1 MNTNR
6 IIVKSVLAAAVSV
19 ALSSTVNAQT
29 TSDSDDIEQIEVV
42 KQRQA
47 YRGDVPLKSMPQNI
61 DVVSA
66 ELLDDLGVNDFQ
78 NALDFSSGIARQ
90 NSFGGMWDSFAIRG
104 FAGDENLPGG
114 YLVNGF
120 SAGRGYSGRRE
131 TSNIQAIEV
140 IKGPGS
146 ALFGRSEP
154 GGTINII
161 TKKPQFYEEGYIQA
175 TAGSYDLYRLEGDYT
190 NAITDDLAFRVNG
203 AYEDAGSFRDEVY
216 SEKLSIS
223 PSFHYN
229 ISSDTSLVYE
239 LEYLDQQMIFD
250 RGVLVTNYDYFDVP
264 LDVFYGEPADGPIQ
278 IDATGHQLTLQH
290 TLNNEWNLLAG
301 LSYRESKFE
310 GYSSEVELGGRQ
322 LVTEEDFEETVNRRR
337 LYRNNQTDDLSGRIE
352 LSGTIELLDM
362 AHHILFGADTYDYT
376 LDIIQ
381 DRWRVTW
388 GINDTT
394 YSVNKYNPEYGQAQP
409 ELSTIRLDVEEQSS
423 VGVYFQD
430 QIDITEQL
438 KVQVGIRFDDFDQDF
453 KSSLSGLTTTQSQTA
468 TSPRVGIVYEAT
480 SLYTLYASYS
490 EGFRPNSGSNFDG
503 ETFDPE
509 ESKSYEAG
517 VKFNN
522 EDESLT
528 GTVALFRAEKSNV
541 LAADPDPE
549 HSGFSDTIGEAESQ
563 GIEVDLTAM
572 LGEDTMVTVAYAFV
586 DATTSN
592 DIINADWLVNIP
604 AGTQLLNIPEHKLNV
619 TGIHY
624 MDIAGKESKV
634 GASVTYVDERPG
646 ELIDPNYILP
656 SYTTVRLFGSVNL
669 TDALSINADIENLF
683 DKEYY
688 ASSYSA
694 MWTLPGN
701 PRQAKISVK
710 YAF

>member
-29 TSDSDDIEQIEVV
+29 SSETDDIEQIEVV

-239 LEYLDQQMIFD
+239 LEYLDQELIFD

-264 LDVFYGEPADGPIQ
+264 LDVFYGEP
-278 IDATGHQLTLQH
+278 
-290 TLNNEWNLLAG
+290 NV
-301 LSYRESKFE
+301 S
-310 GYSSEVELGGRQ
+310 
-322 LVTEEDFEETVNRRR
+322 RR
-337 LYRNNQTDDLSGRIE
+337 L
-352 LSGTIELLDM
+352 
-362 AHHILFGADTYDYT
+362 
-376 LDIIQ
+376 
-381 DRWRVTW
+381 
-388 GINDTT
+388 
-394 YSVNKYNPEYGQAQP
+394 
-409 ELSTIRLDVEEQSS
+409 
-423 VGVYFQD
+423 
-430 QIDITEQL
+430 
-438 KVQVGIRFDDFDQDF
+438 
-453 KSSLSGLTTTQSQTA
+453 
-468 TSPRVGIVYEAT
+468 
-480 SLYTLYASYS
+480 
-490 EGFRPNSGSNFDG
+490 
-503 ETFDPE
+503 
-509 ESKSYEAG
+509 
-517 VKFNN
+517 
-522 EDESLT
+522 
-528 GTVALFRAEKSNV
+528 
-541 LAADPDPE
+541 
-549 HSGFSDTIGEAESQ
+549 
-563 GIEVDLTAM
+563 
-572 LGEDTMVTVAYAFV
+572 
-586 DATTSN
+586 
-592 DIINADWLVNIP
+592 
-604 AGTQLLNIPEHKLNV
+604 
-619 TGIHY
+619 
-624 MDIAGKESKV
+624 
-634 GASVTYVDERPG
+634 
-646 ELIDPNYILP
+646 
-656 SYTTVRLFGSVNL
+656 
-669 TDALSINADIENLF
+669 
-683 DKEYY
+683 
-688 ASSYSA
+688 
-694 MWTLPGN
+694 LPGSD
-701 PRQAKISVK
+701 RCHRKI
-710 YAF
+710 

>member
-1 MNTNR
+1 MYTNR
-6 IIVKSVLAAAVSV
+6 IIVKSVLAAAVSI

-29 TSDSDDIEQIEVV
+29 TPDSDDIEQIEVV

-161 TKKPQFYEEGYIQA
+161 TKKPQFSEEGYIQA
-175 TAGSYDLYRLEGDYT
+175 TAGSYELYRLEGDYT
-190 NAITDDLAFRVNG
+190 NAISEDLAFRVNG
-203 AYEDAGSFRDEVY
+203 AYEDAGSFRDMVESKKV
-216 SEKLSIS
+216 SVS
-223 PSFHYN
+223 PSFLYN
-229 ISSDTSLVYE
+229 ISDDTNLLYE
-239 LEYLDQQMIFD
+239 MEYLDQEYPFD
-250 RGVLVTNYDYFDVP
+250 RGIIVTDYQFNDVP
-264 LDVFYGEPADGPIQ
+264 NDVFYGEPADGPVE

-290 TLNNEWNLLAG
+290 NINADWSLLAG
-301 LSYRESKFE
+301 LSYRESSME
-310 GYSSEVELGGRQ
+310 GFASEVELGGRQ
-322 LVTEEDFEETVNRRR
+322 LVGQEGFEETVVRRR
-337 LYRNNQTDDLSGRIE
+337 LYRDYDSEDLSGRLE
-352 LSGTIELLDM
+352 FSGTVELGGM
-362 AHHILFGADTYDYT
+362 AHHILIGADAYDYT
-376 LDIIQ
+376 LERIQ
-381 DRWRVTW
+381 DRWRVAW
-388 GINDTT
+388 GDNDTT
-394 YSVNKYNPEYGQAQP
+394 YAVNKYDPVYGQEQP
-409 ELSTIRLDVEEQSS
+409 ALTRMWDDQENQDSY
-423 VGVYFQD
+423 GVYFQD
-430 QIDITEQL
+430 QIDITDRFKIQG
-438 KVQVGIRFDDFDQDF
+438 GIRFDDFDQEF
-453 KSSLSGLTTTQSQTA
+453 SSYQTGATTTQSQTA
-468 TSPRVGIVYEAT
+468 TSPRVGVVYEA
-480 SLYTLYASYS
+480 SALYTLYASYS
-490 EGFRPNSGSNFDG
+490 EGFRPNSGADFQGNS
-503 ETFDPE
+503 FDPE

-517 VKFNN
+517 VKFNTIN
-522 EDESLT
+522 ESIT

-541 LAADPDPE
+541 LTADPVNA
-549 HSGFSDTIGEAESQ
+549 GFSAALGEAESQ
-563 GIEVDLTAM
+563 GLEVDLNAM

-586 DATTSN
+586 DAETSN
-592 DIINADWLVNIP
+592 SVINADWGVEVPAGTPLVNIP
-604 AGTQLLNIPEHKLNV
+604 ENKLNV
-619 TGIHY
+619 TAIHY
-624 MDIAGKESKV
+624 LDIGGKESKL
-634 GASVTYVDERPG
+634 GASVTYVDERSG
-646 ELIDPNYILP
+646 EFIDPDYVLP
-656 SYTTVRLFGSVNL
+656 SYTNVRLFGSVNL
-669 TDALSINADIENLF
+669 TDSLSINADIENLF

-694 MWTLPGN
+694 MWTMPGA
-701 PRQAKISVK
+701 PRQAKVSVK